1 VNTNEANEF
10 GTTGVADAGVD
21 VRAHAVAAFPRRLM
35 VTPIGVPSPAGD
47 EQLR

>member
-1 VNTNEANEF
+1 MKTNENNQF

-21 VRAHAVAAFPRRLM
+21 VRAHEVTAYPRRLM
-35 VTPIGVPSPAGD
+35 VTPIGVPGPAGD